1 MTSLARAIDER
12 LIGEFSVAPA
22 DANNNQ
28 WMAAIAR
35 LLREDLSARA
45 LRSQLQDRANK
56 ARRVHYLSME
66 FLIGRSLTNAAEA
79 LELDA
84 PIRDALAARG
94 RHLEQVQEAES
105 DAGLG
110 NGGLG
115 RLAACF
121 LDSMA
126 TVDIP
131 AFGYGIRYQFGMFD
145 QSIEHGVQ
153 REAPDEWLKDGSP
166 WELAR
171 VDRDVEVG
179 FGGRSDHDERGKAR
193 WLPERRVIARAHDMF
208 VPGHATHRVGILR
221 LWEARAIPALDM
233 SLFNAGDFH
242 SATAIKGQ
250 NEALSWVL
258 YPNDSTEAGREL
270 RLRQEYFFVCASIA
284 DILQRHLEEH
294 SSLANLADYVAI
306 HLNDTHP
313 ALAVAELMRALVDLH
328 SMDWAL
334 AWHLT
339 RQIFSYTNHTLMP
352 EALETWNI
360 ELFQRVLP
368 RQIGIIEQ
376 LNAALLMA
384 IAERYPNDLGRLSR
398 MSIFDIRGDEPH
410 ERQIRMA
417 HLAIIGSHTING
429 VSALHSAL
437 MVDRVFKDFSDLWP
451 GRFTNVTNGV
461 TLRRWLSQANPRL
474 ARLLDLKIGERW
486 RFESER
492 LALLKD
498 HSHDESFID
507 EFRAIKWENK
517 RRLCNLIQR
526 TTGIDT
532 DANSLFDVQ
541 IKRIHEY
548 KRQLLNVL
556 HVVSRYHAILA
567 NPTADWV
574 PRTVIFAGK
583 AASSYTTAKQII
595 RLINDVA
602 VVVNQDSR
610 LAGRLK
616 VVFLPNYSVSLA
628 EIIIPGADLS
638 EQIST
643 AGTEASG
650 TGNMKFAL
658 NGALTIGT
666 LDGATIEM
674 RERVGADNMFTF
686 GLRSDEIANL
696 KSNGYRP
703 EDIVSADS
711 DLAAVLDSI
720 ASGRFSPSEPE
731 RYRELLD
738 GLIQGGDRYCLIAD
752 FASYRQAQQQ
762 ADELF
767 RQSSRWTAA
776 AIENVAGMGY
786 FASDR
791 AIREYAEKIWRI
803 SPQR

>member
-22 DANNNQ
+22 DANNSQ

-56 ARRVHYLSME
+56 VRRVHYLSME

-84 PIRDALAARG
+84 ALREALAARG
-94 RHLEQVQEAES
+94 RYLEQLQEAES

-131 AFGYGIRYQFGMFD
+131 AFGYGIRYQFGMFH
-145 QSIEHGVQ
+145 QRIEHGAQ
-153 REAPDEWLKDGSP
+153 CEAPDEWLKDGSP

-171 VDRDVEVG
+171 TDRDVEVG
-179 FGGRSDHDERGKAR
+179 FGGRINHDEHGTAI
-193 WLPERRVIARAHDMF
+193 WAPERRVIARAHDMF
-208 VPGHATHRVGILR
+208 VPGHATPRVGVLR
-221 LWEARAIPALDM
+221 LWEARATPVLDM
-233 SLFNAGDFH
+233 PRFNAGDFQ

-250 NEALSWVL
+250 DELLSWVL

-294 SSLANLADYVAI
+294 SSFANLADHVAI

-328 SMDWAL
+328 SMDWTF

-339 RQIFSYTNHTLMP
+339 RRIFSYTNHTLMP
-352 EALETWNI
+352 EALETWDV

-368 RQIGIIEQ
+368 RHVDIIER
-376 LNAALLMA
+376 LNAELLRE
-384 IAERYPNDLGRLSR
+384 IAERYPNDPERLSR
-398 MSIFDIRGDEPH
+398 MSIVEAQGDEPR
-410 ERQIRMA
+410 ERRIRMA
-417 HLAIIGSHTING
+417 HLAVAGSHTING
-429 VSALHSAL
+429 VSVLHSTL
-437 MVDRVFKDFSDLWP
+437 MVDHVFKDFADLWP
-451 GRFTNVTNGV
+451 NRFANVTNGV
-461 TLRRWLSQANPRL
+461 TLRRWLSQANPKL
-474 ARLLDLKIGERW
+474 ARLLDLKIGRQW
-486 RFESER
+486 RFDSER
-492 LALLKD
+492 LSLLKN
-498 HSHDESFID
+498 HSHDESFSS
-507 EFRAIKWENK
+507 EFRAIKLENK
-517 RRLCNLIQR
+517 RRLCELIHR

-532 DANSLFDVQ
+532 DANSLFDIQ

-556 HVVSRYHAILA
+556 HVVSRYHAILS

-602 VVVNQDSR
+602 AVVNQDST

-650 TGNMKFAL
+650 TGNMKLAL

-686 GLRSDEIANL
+686 GMHSNEIASL
-696 KSNGYRP
+696 KLNGYRP
-703 EDIVSADS
+703 EDIVSGDP

-720 ASGRFSPSEPE
+720 ASGRFSPGEPE
-731 RYRELLD
+731 RYRELID
-738 GLIQGGDRYCLIAD
+738 GLLRGGDRYCLIAD
-752 FASYRQAQQQ
+752 FASYRQAQQK

-791 AIREYAEKIWRI
+791 AILEYAEKIWRI

>member
-22 DANNNQ
+22 DASDTQ
-28 WMAAIAR
+28 WLAAVAR

-84 PIRDALAARG
+84 PLREALAERG
-94 RHLEQVQEAES
+94 RHLEQLQDVES

-126 TVDIP
+126 TLNIP
-131 AFGYGIRYQFGMFD
+131 AFGYGIRYQFGMFH
-145 QSIEHGVQ
+145 QYFEHGSQ

-171 VDRDVEVG
+171 IDRDVEVG
-179 FGGRSDHDERGKAR
+179 FGGRIDRDEHGSAI
-193 WLPERRVIARAHDMF
+193 WTPERRVIARAHDLF
-208 VPGHATHRVGILR
+208 VPGYATSRVGILR
-221 LWEARAIPALDM
+221 LWEAKATPALDM
-233 SLFNAGDFH
+233 SLFNAGDLH
-242 SATAIKGQ
+242 SAAAIKGQ
-250 NEALSWVL
+250 DEALSWVL

-294 SSLANLADYVAI
+294 STLANLADHVAI

-313 ALAVAELMRALVDLH
+313 ALAVAELIRVLVDRY
-328 SMDWAL
+328 SMDWVI
-334 AWHLT
+334 AWQIT

-352 EALETWNI
+352 EALETWST
-360 ELFQRVLP
+360 ELIQRVLP
-368 RQIGIIEQ
+368 RHLTIIER
-376 LNAALLMA
+376 LNEALLA
-384 IAERYPNDLGRLSR
+384 EVAERFPNDPERLSR
-398 MSIFDIRGDEPH
+398 MSIIEIPGPEPR

-417 HLAIIGSHTING
+417 HLAVMGSHTING
-429 VSALHSAL
+429 VSALHSTL
-437 MVDRVFKDFSDLWP
+437 MVDHVFKDFAELWP
-451 GRFTNVTNGV
+451 ERFVNVTNGV
-461 TLRRWLSQANPRL
+461 TLRRWLSQANPGL
-474 ARLLDLKIGERW
+474 ARLLDLKIGRQW
-486 RFESER
+486 RIEPER
-492 LALLKD
+492 LRLLKN
-498 HSHDESFID
+498 HAHDENFIG

-517 RRLCNLIQR
+517 RRLCDLIHR
-526 TTGIDT
+526 ATGIGT
-532 DANSLFDVQ
+532 DPNSLFDVQ

-548 KRQLLNVL
+548 KRQLLNLL

-574 PRTVIFAGK
+574 PRTVVFAGK
-583 AASSYTTAKQII
+583 AASSYQTAKQII

-602 VVVNQDSR
+602 AVVNHDAT
-610 LAGRLK
+610 LEGRLK

-628 EIIIPGADLS
+628 EIIIPGTDLS

-674 RERVGADNMFTF
+674 RERVGADHMFTF

-696 KSNGYRP
+696 KSNGYHP
-703 EDIVSADS
+703 EEIAKADP
-711 DLAAVLDSI
+711 DLTAVLDSI
-720 ASGRFSPSEPE
+720 ASGRFSPGDSE
-731 RYRELLD
+731 RYRELIGSLLGD
-738 GLIQGGDRYCLIAD
+738 GDRYCLMAD

-767 RQSSRWTAA
+767 RQPARWTAA
-776 AIENVAGMGY
+776 AIENVAGMGH

-791 AIREYAEKIWRI
+791 AILEYAEKIWRI

>member
-1 MTSLARAIDER
+1 
-12 LIGEFSVAPA
+12 
-22 DANNNQ
+22 
-28 WMAAIAR
+28 
-35 LLREDLSARA
+35 
-45 LRSQLQDRANK
+45 
-56 ARRVHYLSME
+56 
-66 FLIGRSLTNAAEA
+66 
-79 LELDA
+79 
-84 PIRDALAARG
+84 
-94 RHLEQVQEAES
+94 
-105 DAGLG
+105 
-110 NGGLG
+110 
-115 RLAACF
+115 
-121 LDSMA
+121 
-126 TVDIP
+126 
-131 AFGYGIRYQFGMFD
+131 
-145 QSIEHGVQ
+145 
-153 REAPDEWLKDGSP
+153 
-166 WELAR
+166 
-171 VDRDVEVG
+171 
-179 FGGRSDHDERGKAR
+179 
-193 WLPERRVIARAHDMF
+193 
-208 VPGHATHRVGILR
+208 
-221 LWEARAIPALDM
+221 
-233 SLFNAGDFH
+233 
-242 SATAIKGQ
+242 
-250 NEALSWVL
+250 
-258 YPNDSTEAGREL
+258 
-270 RLRQEYFFVCASIA
+270 
-284 DILQRHLEEH
+284 
-294 SSLANLADYVAI
+294 
-306 HLNDTHP
+306 
-313 ALAVAELMRALVDLH
+313 
-328 SMDWAL
+328 MDWAL

-368 RQIGIIEQ
+368 RHVGIIEQ
-376 LNAALLMA
+376 LNAALLTE

-474 ARLLDLKIGERW
+474 ARLLNLKIGERW

-738 GLIQGGDRYCLIAD
+738 GLIQGGDRYYLIAD

-791 AIREYAEKIWRI
+791 AIRAYAEKIWRI

>member
-22 DANNNQ
+22 DANNSQ

-56 ARRVHYLSME
+56 VRRVHYLSME

-84 PIRDALAARG
+84 ALREALAARG
-94 RHLEQVQEAES
+94 RYLEQLQEAES

-131 AFGYGIRYQFGMFD
+131 AFGYGIRYQFGIFH
-145 QSIEHGVQ
+145 QRIEHGVQ
-153 REAPDEWLKDGSP
+153 CEAPDEWLKDGSP

-171 VDRDVEVG
+171 TDRDVEVG
-179 FGGRSDHDERGKAR
+179 FGGRINHDEHGTAI
-193 WLPERRVIARAHDMF
+193 WAPERRVIARAHDMF
-208 VPGHATHRVGILR
+208 VPGHATPRVGVLR
-221 LWEARAIPALDM
+221 LWEARATPVLDM
-233 SLFNAGDFH
+233 PRFNAGDFQ

-250 NEALSWVL
+250 DELLSWVL

-270 RLRQEYFFVCASIA
+270 RLRQEYFFVCASIV

-294 SSLANLADYVAI
+294 SSFANLADHVAI

-328 SMDWAL
+328 SMDWTF

-339 RQIFSYTNHTLMP
+339 RRIFSYTNHTLMP
-352 EALETWNI
+352 EALETWDV

-368 RQIGIIEQ
+368 RHVDIIER
-376 LNAALLMA
+376 LNAELLRE
-384 IAERYPNDLGRLSR
+384 IAERYPNDPERLSR
-398 MSIFDIRGDEPH
+398 MSIVEAQGDEPR
-410 ERQIRMA
+410 ERRIRMA
-417 HLAIIGSHTING
+417 HLAVAGSHTING
-429 VSALHSAL
+429 VSALHSTL
-437 MVDRVFKDFSDLWP
+437 MVDHVFKDFADLWP
-451 GRFTNVTNGV
+451 NRFTNVTNGV
-461 TLRRWLSQANPRL
+461 TLRRWLSQANPKL
-474 ARLLDLKIGERW
+474 AWLLDLKIGRQW
-486 RFESER
+486 RFDSER
-492 LALLKD
+492 LSLLKN
-498 HSHDESFID
+498 HSHDESFSS
-507 EFRAIKWENK
+507 EFRAIKLENK
-517 RRLCNLIQR
+517 RRLCELIHR

-556 HVVSRYHAILA
+556 HVVSRYHAILS

-583 AASSYTTAKQII
+583 AASSYITAKQII

-602 VVVNQDSR
+602 AVVNQDST

-686 GLRSDEIANL
+686 GMHSNEIASL
-696 KSNGYRP
+696 KLNGYRP
-703 EDIVSADS
+703 EDIVSGDP

-720 ASGRFSPSEPE
+720 ASGRFSPGEPE
-731 RYRELLD
+731 RYRELID
-738 GLIQGGDRYCLIAD
+738 GLLRGGDRYCLIAD
-752 FASYRQAQQQ
+752 FASYRQAQQK

-791 AIREYAEKIWRI
+791 AILEYAEKIWRI

>member
-1 MTSLARAIDER
+1 MTPLARAIDER

-22 DANNNQ
+22 EANDAQ
-28 WMAAIAR
+28 WLSAVAR
-35 LLREDLSARA
+35 LLREDLAARA
-45 LRSQLQDRANK
+45 LRTQLQDRANK

-66 FLIGRSLTNAAEA
+66 FLIGRSLTNATEA

-84 PIRDALAARG
+84 ALREALAARG
-94 RHLEQVQEAES
+94 RHLEQLQEAES

-131 AFGYGIRYQFGMFD
+131 AFGYGIRYQFGMFH
-145 QSIEHGVQ
+145 QRIEYGAQ
-153 REAPDEWLKDGSP
+153 CEAPDEWLKDGSP

-171 VDRDVEVG
+171 TDRDVEVG
-179 FGGRSDHDERGKAR
+179 FGGRIDHDEHGTAI
-193 WLPERRVIARAHDMF
+193 WSPERRVIARAHDVF
-208 VPGHATHRVGILR
+208 VPGHATRRVCTLR
-221 LWEARAIPALDM
+221 LWEARATPTLDM
-233 SLFNAGDFH
+233 PLFNAGDFQ
-242 SATAIKGQ
+242 SATAIKGRD
-250 NEALSWVL
+250 EVISWVL

-294 SSLANLADYVAI
+294 SSFANLADHVAI

-313 ALAVAELMRALVDLH
+313 ALAIAELMRALVDLH
-328 SMDWAL
+328 SMDWTF

-339 RQIFSYTNHTLMP
+339 RRIFSYTNHTLMP
-352 EALETWNI
+352 EALETWDI
-360 ELFQRVLP
+360 ELFQRALP
-368 RQIGIIEQ
+368 RHVDIIER
-376 LNAALLMA
+376 LNAELLRE
-384 IAERYPNDLGRLSR
+384 IAERYPNDPERLSR
-398 MSIFDIRGDEPH
+398 MSIVEVQGDEPR
-410 ERQIRMA
+410 ERRIRMA
-417 HLAIIGSHTING
+417 HLAVTGSHTING

-437 MVDRVFKDFSDLWP
+437 MVDHVFKDFADLWP
-451 GRFTNVTNGV
+451 TRFKNVTNGV
-461 TLRRWLSQANPRL
+461 TLRRWISQANPRL
-474 ARLLDLKIGERW
+474 ARLLDLTIGRQW

-492 LALLKD
+492 LALLKN

-507 EFRAIKWENK
+507 EFRAIKLENK
-517 RRLCNLIQR
+517 RRLCELIHR

-583 AASSYTTAKQII
+583 AASSYTAAKQII

-602 VVVNQDSR
+602 AVVNQDST

-686 GLRSDEIANL
+686 GLRSDEIASL
-696 KSNGYRP
+696 KLNGYRP
-703 EDIVSADS
+703 EDIASADP

-720 ASGRFSPSEPE
+720 ANGRFSPGEPE
-731 RYRELLD
+731 RYRELID
-738 GLIQGGDRYCLIAD
+738 GLLQGGDRYCLFAD
-752 FASYRQAQQQ
+752 FASYRQAQQK

-776 AIENVAGMGY
+776 AIENVAGMGH

-791 AIREYAEKIWRI
+791 AILEYAEKIWRI

>member
-22 DANNNQ
+22 DANNSQ

-56 ARRVHYLSME
+56 VRRVHYLSME

-84 PIRDALAARG
+84 ALREALAARG
-94 RHLEQVQEAES
+94 RYLEQLQEAES

-131 AFGYGIRYQFGMFD
+131 AFGYGIRYQFGMFH
-145 QSIEHGVQ
+145 QRIEHGAQ
-153 REAPDEWLKDGSP
+153 CEAPDEWLKDGSP

-171 VDRDVEVG
+171 TDRDVEVG
-179 FGGRSDHDERGKAR
+179 FGGRINHDEHGTAI
-193 WLPERRVIARAHDMF
+193 WAPERRVIARAHDMF
-208 VPGHATHRVGILR
+208 VPGHATPRVGVLR
-221 LWEARAIPALDM
+221 LWEARATPVLDM
-233 SLFNAGDFH
+233 PRFNAGDFQ

-250 NEALSWVL
+250 DELLSWVL

-294 SSLANLADYVAI
+294 SSFANLADHVAI

-328 SMDWAL
+328 SMDWTF

-339 RQIFSYTNHTLMP
+339 RRIFSYTNHTLMP
-352 EALETWNI
+352 EALETWDV

-368 RQIGIIEQ
+368 RHVDIIER
-376 LNAALLMA
+376 LNAELLRE
-384 IAERYPNDLGRLSR
+384 IAERYPNDPERLSR
-398 MSIFDIRGDEPH
+398 MSIVEAQGDEPR
-410 ERQIRMA
+410 ERRIRMA
-417 HLAIIGSHTING
+417 HLAVAGSHTING
-429 VSALHSAL
+429 VSALHSTL
-437 MVDRVFKDFSDLWP
+437 MVDHVFKDFADLWP
-451 GRFTNVTNGV
+451 NRFTNVTNGV
-461 TLRRWLSQANPRL
+461 TLRRWLSQANPKL
-474 ARLLDLKIGERW
+474 ARLLDLKISRQW
-486 RFESER
+486 RFDSER
-492 LALLKD
+492 LSLLKN
-498 HSHDESFID
+498 HSHDESFSS
-507 EFRAIKWENK
+507 EFRAIKLENK
-517 RRLCNLIQR
+517 RRLCELIHR

-556 HVVSRYHAILA
+556 HVVSRYHAILS

-602 VVVNQDSR
+602 AVVNQDST

-650 TGNMKFAL
+650 TGNMKLAL

-686 GLRSDEIANL
+686 GMHSNEIASL
-696 KSNGYRP
+696 KLNGYRP
-703 EDIVSADS
+703 EDIVSGDP

-720 ASGRFSPSEPE
+720 ASGRFSPGEPE
-731 RYRELLD
+731 RYRELID
-738 GLIQGGDRYCLIAD
+738 GLLRGGDRYCLIAD
-752 FASYRQAQQQ
+752 FASYRQAQQK

-791 AIREYAEKIWRI
+791 AILEYGEKIWRI

>member
-22 DANNNQ
+22 DANNSQ

-56 ARRVHYLSME
+56 VRRVHYLSME

-84 PIRDALAARG
+84 ALREALAARG
-94 RHLEQVQEAES
+94 RYLEQLQEAES

-131 AFGYGIRYQFGMFD
+131 AFGYGIRYQFGMFH
-145 QSIEHGVQ
+145 QRIEHGVQ
-153 REAPDEWLKDGSP
+153 CEAPDEWLKDGSP

-171 VDRDVEVG
+171 TDRDVEVG
-179 FGGRSDHDERGKAR
+179 FGGRINHDEHGTAI
-193 WLPERRVIARAHDMF
+193 WAPERRVIARAHDMF
-208 VPGHATHRVGILR
+208 VPGHATPRVGVLR
-221 LWEARAIPALDM
+221 LWEARATPVLDM
-233 SLFNAGDFH
+233 PRFNAGDFQ

-250 NEALSWVL
+250 DELLSWVL

-270 RLRQEYFFVCASIA
+270 RLRQEYFFVCASIV

-294 SSLANLADYVAI
+294 SSFANLADHVAI

-328 SMDWAL
+328 SMDWTF

-339 RQIFSYTNHTLMP
+339 RRIFSYTNHTLMP
-352 EALETWNI
+352 EALETWDV

-368 RQIGIIEQ
+368 RHVDIIER
-376 LNAALLMA
+376 LNAELLRE
-384 IAERYPNDLGRLSR
+384 IAERYPNDPERLSR
-398 MSIFDIRGDEPH
+398 MSIVEAQGDEPR
-410 ERQIRMA
+410 ERRIRMA
-417 HLAIIGSHTING
+417 HLAVAGSHTING
-429 VSALHSAL
+429 VSALHSTL
-437 MVDRVFKDFSDLWP
+437 MVDHVFKDFADLWP
-451 GRFTNVTNGV
+451 NRFTNVTNGV
-461 TLRRWLSQANPRL
+461 TLRRWLSQANPKL
-474 ARLLDLKIGERW
+474 AWLLDLKIGRQW
-486 RFESER
+486 RFDSER
-492 LALLKD
+492 LSLLKN
-498 HSHDESFID
+498 HSHDESFSS
-507 EFRAIKWENK
+507 EFRAIKLENK
-517 RRLCNLIQR
+517 RRLCELIHR

-556 HVVSRYHAILA
+556 HVVSRYHAILS

-583 AASSYTTAKQII
+583 AASSYITAKQII

-602 VVVNQDSR
+602 AVVNQDST

-686 GLRSDEIANL
+686 GMHSNEIASL
-696 KSNGYRP
+696 KLNGYRP
-703 EDIVSADS
+703 EDIVSGDP

-720 ASGRFSPSEPE
+720 ASGRFSPGEPE
-731 RYRELLD
+731 RYRELID
-738 GLIQGGDRYCLIAD
+738 GLLRGGDRYCLIAD
-752 FASYRQAQQQ
+752 FASYRQAQQK

-791 AIREYAEKIWRI
+791 AILEYAEKIWRI

>member
-22 DANNNQ
+22 DANNSQ

-84 PIRDALAARG
+84 ALREALAARG
-94 RHLEQVQEAES
+94 RYLEQLQEAES

-131 AFGYGIRYQFGMFD
+131 AFGYGIRYQFGMFH
-145 QSIEHGVQ
+145 QRIEHGVQ
-153 REAPDEWLKDGSP
+153 CEAPDEWLKDGSP

-171 VDRDVEVG
+171 TDRDVEVG
-179 FGGRSDHDERGKAR
+179 FGGRINHDEHGTAI
-193 WLPERRVIARAHDMF
+193 WAPERRVIARAHDMF
-208 VPGHATHRVGILR
+208 VPGHATPRVGVLR
-221 LWEARAIPALDM
+221 LWEARATPVLDM
-233 SLFNAGDFH
+233 PRFNAGDFQ

-250 NEALSWVL
+250 DELLSWVL

-294 SSLANLADYVAI
+294 SSFANLADHVAI

-328 SMDWAL
+328 SMDWTF

-339 RQIFSYTNHTLMP
+339 RRIFSYTNHTLMP
-352 EALETWNI
+352 EALETWDV

-368 RQIGIIEQ
+368 RHVDIIER
-376 LNAALLMA
+376 LNAELLRE
-384 IAERYPNDLGRLSR
+384 IAERYPNDPERLSR
-398 MSIFDIRGDEPH
+398 MSIVAVQGDEPR
-410 ERQIRMA
+410 ERRIRMA
-417 HLAIIGSHTING
+417 HLAVAGSHTING
-429 VSALHSAL
+429 VSALHSTL
-437 MVDRVFKDFSDLWP
+437 MVDHVFKDFADLWP
-451 GRFTNVTNGV
+451 NRFTNVTNGV
-461 TLRRWLSQANPRL
+461 TLRRWLSQANPKL
-474 ARLLDLKIGERW
+474 ARLLDLKIGRQW
-486 RFESER
+486 RFDSER
-492 LALLKD
+492 LSLLKN
-498 HSHDESFID
+498 HSHDESFSS
-507 EFRAIKWENK
+507 EFRAIKLENK
-517 RRLCNLIQR
+517 RRLCELIHR

-556 HVVSRYHAILA
+556 HVVSRYHAILS

-583 AASSYTTAKQII
+583 AASSYITAKQII

-602 VVVNQDSR
+602 AVVNQDST

-686 GLRSDEIANL
+686 GMHSNEIASL
-696 KSNGYRP
+696 KLNGYRP
-703 EDIVSADS
+703 EDIVSGDP

-720 ASGRFSPSEPE
+720 ASGRFSPGEPE
-731 RYRELLD
+731 RYRELID
-738 GLIQGGDRYCLIAD
+738 GLLRGGDRYCLIAD
-752 FASYRQAQQQ
+752 FASYRQAQQK

-791 AIREYAEKIWRI
+791 AILEYAEKIWRI

>member
-12 LIGEFSVAPA
+12 LIGEFNVAPA
-22 DANNNQ
+22 DANNRQ
-28 WMAAIAR
+28 WIAAIAR

-84 PIRDALAARG
+84 ALREALAARG
-94 RHLEQVQEAES
+94 RYLEQLQEAES

-131 AFGYGIRYQFGMFD
+131 AFGYGIRYQFGMFH
-145 QSIEHGVQ
+145 QRIEHGVQ
-153 REAPDEWLKDGSP
+153 CEAPDEWLKDGSP

-171 VDRDVEVG
+171 TDRDVEVG
-179 FGGRSDHDERGKAR
+179 FGGRINHDEHGTAI
-193 WLPERRVIARAHDMF
+193 WAPERRVIARAHDMF
-208 VPGHATHRVGILR
+208 VPGHATPRVGVLR
-221 LWEARAIPALDM
+221 LWEARATPVLDM
-233 SLFNAGDFH
+233 PRFNAGDFQ

-250 NEALSWVL
+250 DELLSWVL

-294 SSLANLADYVAI
+294 SSFANLADHVAI

-328 SMDWAL
+328 SMDWTF

-339 RQIFSYTNHTLMP
+339 RRIFSYTNHTLMP
-352 EALETWNI
+352 EALETWDV

-368 RQIGIIEQ
+368 RHVDIIER
-376 LNAALLMA
+376 LNAELLRE
-384 IAERYPNDLGRLSR
+384 IAERYPNDPERLSR
-398 MSIFDIRGDEPH
+398 MSIVAVQGDEPR
-410 ERQIRMA
+410 ERRIRMA
-417 HLAIIGSHTING
+417 HLAVAGSHTING
-429 VSALHSAL
+429 VSALHSTL
-437 MVDRVFKDFSDLWP
+437 MVDHVFKDFADLWP
-451 GRFTNVTNGV
+451 NRFTNVTNGV
-461 TLRRWLSQANPRL
+461 TLRRWLSQANPKL
-474 ARLLDLKIGERW
+474 ARLLDLKIGRQW
-486 RFESER
+486 RFDSER
-492 LALLKD
+492 LSLLKN
-498 HSHDESFID
+498 HSHDESFSS
-507 EFRAIKWENK
+507 EFRAIKLENK
-517 RRLCNLIQR
+517 RRLCELIHR

-556 HVVSRYHAILA
+556 HVVSRYHAILS

-602 VVVNQDSR
+602 AAVNQDST

-686 GLRSDEIANL
+686 GMHSNEIASL
-696 KSNGYRP
+696 KLNGYRP
-703 EDIVSADS
+703 EDIVSGDP

-720 ASGRFSPSEPE
+720 ASGRFSPGEPE
-731 RYRELLD
+731 RYRELID
-738 GLIQGGDRYCLIAD
+738 GLLRGGDRYCLIAD
-752 FASYRQAQQQ
+752 FASYRQAQQK

-791 AIREYAEKIWRI
+791 AILEYAEKIWRI